1 MQTTSDPGST
11 LNPIE
16 NTTPN
21 VDDGSSE
28 IPPPIEQPPH
38 IYDAEY
44 SSVLV
49 DECMIKGI
57 PCMRRRDNSWVNA
70 TQILKVA
77 GVNKGK
83 RTVVM
88 DRRVLKGQH
97 EIIQGGH
104 GKYQGT
110 WIPLDRGRELARRF
124 QVDKI
129 FAPLFDYTPK
139 SNPFDDDPPEGP
151 SSLTSGVSSLSITGS
166 NNNMA
171 AFISGLSDP
180 SRVRG
185 DALRMLHQA
194 RSEGL
199 FSMMTSDYLLTQ
211 PTVPPPPSPSPP
223 PSLKRKRTEEKAKEF
238 KHDKGKKKDIAPA
251 KRPKKK
257 PPKPVNT
264 EYIQYTPGVKKT
276 GRHIKD
282 AQPFTEFSDQS
293 DDSLSLSTTRT
304 LRSLRSRKKP
314 LSRFP
319 PPPGYEDVSFRADH
333 SSKHPSDGHLL
344 RTRKELFCSGPP
356 PSSEDDT
363 TDEQPKSGCST
374 PRPSTSDS
382 GNEQDHSMK
391 SEDFTRINIPDEKRR
406 SGSPPHA
413 QQELGDV
420 SRKNEHRRQ
429 AEESESDELDE
440 DSDRTFCRPVQTSTG
455 RSTRASAAAG
465 KSQRNQN
472 TERQGYSVRILPPPR
487 MIKPPTREAPRNPSV
502 CLVSP

>member
-16 NTTPN
+16 NTTAN
-21 VDDGSSE
+21 VDDGPKV
-28 IPPPIEQPPH
+28 PPPIESPPH

-124 QVDKI
+124 HVDKL
-129 FAPLFDYTPK
+129 FSPLFDYMPK
-139 SNPFDDDPPEGP
+139 SNPFDDDLPEGP

-185 DALRMLHQA
+185 DALRMLNQA

-211 PTVPPPPSPSPP
+211 PTVPPPPPSPP
-223 PSLKRKRTEEKAKEF
+223 PSLKRKRTEEKAKEL
-238 KHDKGKKKDIAPA
+238 KPDKGKKKDIAPA

-257 PPKPVNT
+257 PPKLVST

-282 AQPFTEFSDQS
+282 AQPCAEFSDQS
-293 DDSLSLSTTRT
+293 DDSLKRSTTRT
-304 LRSLRSRKKP
+304 LRSQRSRRKP

-333 SSKHPSDGHLL
+333 SSKHPSEAHLL

-363 TDEQPKSGCST
+363 ADEQPISECST
-374 PRPSTSDS
+374 PRPSTSEG
-382 GNEQDHSMK
+382 GNEQDHDMK
-391 SEDFTRINIPDEKRR
+391 SEDSTRINTPDKRR

-413 QQELGDV
+413 QQELDHV
-420 SRKNEHRRQ
+420 PRKHEHCRQ
-429 AEESESDELDE
+429 AEESENDELDE
-440 DSDRTFCRPVQTSTG
+440 DSDRTSCRPVQTSIG
-455 RSTRASAAAG
+455 RSTRASTAAG

-472 TERQGYSVRILPPPR
+472 TKRQGYSVRILPPPR
-487 MIKPPTREAPRNPSV
+487 MIKPPMREAPRNLSV

>member
-16 NTTPN
+16 NTTAN
-21 VDDGSSE
+21 VDDGSKIS
-28 IPPPIEQPPH
+28 PPIEPPPL

-124 QVDKI
+124 HVDKL
-129 FAPLFDYTPK
+129 FAPLFDYMPK
-139 SNPFDDDPPEGP
+139 SNPFDDGLPEGP
-151 SSLTSGVSSLSITGS
+151 SSLTSEVSSLSITGS

-185 DALRMLHQA
+185 DALRMLNQA

-199 FSMMTSDYLLTQ
+199 FSMMTSEYLLTR
-211 PTVPPPPSPSPP
+211 PTVPPPPPSPP
-223 PSLKRKRTEEKAKEF
+223 TERAKEL
-238 KHDKGKKKDIAPA
+238 KPDKGKKKDIAPA
-251 KRPKKK
+251 KRSKKK
-257 PPKPVNT
+257 PPKLVST
-264 EYIQYTPGVKKT
+264 EYIQYTPGVKKA
-276 GRHIKD
+276 GRQIKD
-282 AQPFTEFSDQS
+282 AQPRAELSDQS
-293 DDSLSLSTTRT
+293 DDSLPCLTTRT
-304 LRSLRSRKKP
+304 LRSQRSRRKP

-319 PPPGYEDVSFRADH
+319 PPPGYEDVSFRPDH
-333 SSKHPSDGHLL
+333 SSKHPSEGHLL

-363 TDEQPKSGCST
+363 ADEQPTSECST
-374 PRPSTSDS
+374 PRPSTSEG
-382 GNEQDHSMK
+382 GNEQDHDMK
-391 SEDFTRINIPDEKRR
+391 SEDSIRIITPKRR
-406 SGSPPHA
+406 DGSPPHA
-413 QQELGDV
+413 QQELDRV
-420 SRKNEHRRQ
+420 PRRHEHRRQ
-429 AEESESDELDE
+429 AEESEIDELDE
-440 DSDRTFCRPVQTSTG
+440 DSDRTSCRPVPTSTG
-455 RSTRASAAAG
+455 RSTRASTAAG
-465 KSQRNQN
+465 KSQRSQK
-472 TERQGYSVRILPPPR
+472 TGQQGYSVRILPPPR
-487 MIKPPTREAPRNPSV
+487 MIKPPTRETPRNPSV

>member
-16 NTTPN
+16 NTASH
-21 VDDGSSE
+21 VDDAPSTSSSFE
-28 IPPPIEQPPH
+28 PPPH
-38 IYDAEY
+38 IYDAAY

-124 QVDKI
+124 HVDKL
-129 FAPLFDYTPK
+129 FTPLFDYTPK
-139 SNPFDDDPPEGP
+139 SNPFDDDLPEGP

-185 DALRMLHQA
+185 DALRMLNQA

-199 FSMMTSDYLLTQ
+199 FSMMTADYLLTQ
-211 PTVPPPPSPSPP
+211 PTLPPPPPSPPL
-223 PSLKRKRTEEKAKEF
+223 SLKRKRMEEKVKEP
-238 KHDKGKKKDIAPA
+238 KPDKGKKKDITGPA

-257 PPKPVNT
+257 PPKPSMT
-264 EYIQYTPGVKKT
+264 EYIQYTPGVKKAERLPRT
-276 GRHIKD
+276 I
-282 AQPFTEFSDQS
+282 
-293 DDSLSLSTTRT
+293 TRT
-304 LRSLRSRKKP
+304 LRDQRSRKKS

-319 PPPGYEDVSFRADH
+319 PPPGYEDVSFRAEH
-333 SSKHPSDGHLL
+333 SSKRPSEGHVL

-356 PSSEDDT
+356 PSSEDDA
-363 TDEQPKSGCST
+363 TDEKPTSRCST
-374 PRPSTSDS
+374 PRPSASDG
-382 GNEQDHSMK
+382 GNEQNHDMEIKDS
-391 SEDFTRINIPDEKRR
+391 TRINTPDEKTYG
-406 SGSPPHA
+406 GSPPHV
-413 QQELGDV
+413 QQELNGLP
-420 SRKNEHRRQ
+420 RMHEQRRQ
-429 AEESESDELDE
+429 AEESESNEIDKRDH
-440 DSDRTFCRPVQTSTG
+440 RTFSRPVQTSTG
-455 RSTRASAAAG
+455 RSTRASTAAG
-465 KSQRNQN
+465 KSQRNRD

-487 MIKPPTREAPRNPSV
+487 MIKPPACEAPRNPSV

>member
-16 NTTPN
+16 NTTAN
-21 VDDGSSE
+21 VDDSPSE
-28 IPPPIEQPPH
+28 IPPLEQTPH

-124 QVDKI
+124 HVDKL

-139 SNPFDDDPPEGP
+139 SNPFDDDPLEGP

-171 AFISGLSDP
+171 TFISGLSDP

-185 DALRMLHQA
+185 DALRMLNQA

-211 PTVPPPPSPSPP
+211 TAVPPPPPP
-223 PSLKRKRTEEKAKEF
+223 PSLKRKRTEDKAKEL
-238 KHDKGKKKDIAPA
+238 KLDKGKKRDSAPA

-257 PPKPVNT
+257 PPKPVST
-264 EYIQYTPGVKKT
+264 EYIQYTPGVKKA

-282 AQPFTEFSDQS
+282 AQPFAESSDQS
-293 DDSLSLSTTRT
+293 DNNLPRSTTRT
-304 LRSLRSRKKP
+304 LRSQRSRKKP

-319 PPPGYEDVSFRADH
+319 PPPGYEDVSFRADN
-333 SSKHPSDGHLL
+333 SSKHPSEGHLL
-344 RTRKELFCSGPP
+344 RTRKEPFCSGPS

-363 TDEQPKSGCST
+363 TDGQPQSGCST
-374 PRPSTSDS
+374 PRPLISDG
-382 GNEQDHSMK
+382 GNGQDHDME
-391 SEDFTRINIPDEKRR
+391 SEDLTRINAPDEKRR
-406 SGSPPHA
+406 SGSPYT
-413 QQELGDV
+413 QQDLDDV

-429 AEESESDELDE
+429 PEESGSDELDE
-440 DSDRTFCRPVQTSTG
+440 AGDRIFCRPVQTFTG
-455 RSTRASAAAG
+455 HSTRASAAAG
-465 KSQRNQN
+465 RSLRNQN
-472 TERQGYSVRILPPPR
+472 TEQQGYSVRILPPPR
-487 MIKPPTREAPRNPSV
+487 MILPPTREIPRNPSV